1 MSLRVIGASLHN
13 EDELVRQ
20 LGDVFADW
28 VIDDVNGDYMDEQ
41 FLDKDRWPYPPPAT
55 ERKNGETVG
64 NPRDI
69 YDLGTLYD
77 SGKRSFGIQVTRNS
91 VEASWHWDA
100 KNSSGEEYAWFV
112 HEGEGPYS
120 RAPRPWTDEL
130 AVPYLFEGSDVK
142 RKLERSITLK
152 LGR

>member
-1 MSLRVIGASLHN
+1 MSLLVTGASFHN
-13 EDELVRQ
+13 EEELVRQ

-28 VIDDVNGDYMDEQ
+28 VQDDVNGDYMEEQ
-41 FLDKDRWPYPPPAT
+41 FFTDKWQYPPPAT
-55 ERKNGETVG
+55 ERKNGLIVG

-69 YDLGTLYD
+69 YDLGALYE
-77 SGKRSFGIQVTRNS
+77 SGQSSFGIRVTRNY
-91 VEASWHWDA
+91 VEASWHWKA

-130 AVPYLFEGSDVK
+130 AVPYLFEGSYV
-142 RKLERSITLK
+142 RQKLERSITLK